1 VDLKLADQPRTALS
15 GDPGDLGVE
24 PSIGEF
30 LSQLS
35 HTMVEMTDLPV
46 DVIRSKRRK
55 RTVQA
60 YVADGRLRVMIP
72 DSLSPDE
79 EARLVEQM
87 TERIARKVSSA
98 GVDLE
103 QRARGLAREYG
114 LPAPSGIE
122 WSDRQM
128 RRWGSCSSDG
138 RIRISNRLASMPSW
152 VLDWVLIHELAHLQ
166 EPNHGPLFKA
176 LVGRYELAERAQ
188 GYLIAKSEEKY
199 TS

>member
-1 VDLKLADQPRTALS
+1 
-15 GDPGDLGVE
+15 
-24 PSIGEF
+24 
-30 LSQLS
+30 
-35 HTMVEMTDLPV
+35 MTDLPV

-60 YVADGRLRVMIP
+60 YIAEGRLRVMVP
-72 DSLSPDE
+72 DGLSPDE

-87 TERIARKVSSA
+87 TARISRKVSSA

-103 QRARGLAREYG
+103 QRAKALSREYR
-114 LPAPSGIE
+114 LPTPTSVE

-138 RIRISNRLASMPSW
+138 RIRVSNRLASMPSW

-166 EPNHGPLFKA
+166 EPNHGPRFKA
-176 LVGRYELAERAQ
+176 LVDRYALAERAQ
-188 GYLIAKSEEKY
+188 GYLMAKSEERQAV
-199 TS
+199 

>member
-1 VDLKLADQPRTALS
+1 
-15 GDPGDLGVE
+15 
-24 PSIGEF
+24 
-30 LSQLS
+30 
-35 HTMVEMTDLPV
+35 MTDLPV

-60 YVADGRLRVMIP
+60 YIAEGRLRVMVP
-72 DSLSPDE
+72 HGLSPDE

-87 TERIARKVSSA
+87 TARISRKVSSA

-103 QRARGLAREYG
+103 ERAKALAAEYG
-114 LPAPSGIE
+114 LPTVTSVE

-166 EPNHGPLFKA
+166 EPNHGPGFKA
-176 LVGRYELAERAQ
+176 LVDRYELAERAQ
-188 GYLIAKSEEKY
+188 GYLMAKSEERNAF
-199 TS
+199 